1 MPGKL
6 SEKRSHARAMR
17 ASEMSLAG
25 ATHRDIADAIGCEP
39 EQVKAKVLL
48 GERLSWLPEQSKAA
62 GEAGLG
68 VSSQA

>member
-1 MPGKL
+1 
-6 SEKRSHARAMR
+6 
-17 ASEMSLAG
+17 MSLAG